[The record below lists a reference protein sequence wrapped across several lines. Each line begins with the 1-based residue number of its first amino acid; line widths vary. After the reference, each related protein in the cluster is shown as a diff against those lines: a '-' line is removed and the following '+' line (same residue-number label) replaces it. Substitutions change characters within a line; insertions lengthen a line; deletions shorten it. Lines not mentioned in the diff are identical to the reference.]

1 MRAAARLLAG
11 AGESMN
17 RLSTAVLVL
26 FCRRPT
32 LGNGKQRLAR
42 TLGAAR
48 ALAIASALLECALE
62 DAAEW
67 PGELVIAPASPE
79 DVPWAEGL
87 LARPAR
93 VEPQCEGNLGQ
104 RLNALDAALRAR
116 GCQQIIFIGS
126 DAPALK
132 VYDLLAA
139 AQALE
144 RADVVLI
151 PAVDG
156 GVTLMGSRVA
166 WPNLADLPWG
176 GSSLGDA
183 LQGCCRQH
191 GLSVLRK
198 PPSFDIDEASDL
210 MTARVALV
218 GDKRPARR
226 RLRDLLL
233 TVGETPRRCETGAPS
248 PASEKPRL

>member
-1 MRAAARLLAG
+1 
-11 AGESMN
+11 MN

-32 LGNGKQRLAR
+32 LGNGKQRLAQA
-42 TLGAAR
+42 LGPER
-48 ALAIASALLECALE
+48 ALTIASALLECALE

-67 PGELVIAPASPE
+67 PGELVIAPASRA

-87 LARPAR
+87 LARSAR

-116 GCQQIIFIGS
+116 GCEQVIFIGS
-126 DAPALK
+126 DAPSLK
-132 VYDLLAA
+132 LHDLLAA

-144 RADVVLI
+144 RTDVVLI

-166 WPNLADLPWG
+166 WPYLGELPWG
-176 GSSLGDA
+176 GSTLGDA
-183 LQGCCRQH
+183 LQACCREH

-198 PPSFDIDEASDL
+198 LHSYDVDEASDL
-210 MTARVALV
+210 LTARVALV

-233 TVGETPRRCETGAPS
+233 TVGDAPQRCEPSDSGAQS
-248 PASEKPRL
+248 PASEKPRP

>member
-1 MRAAARLLAG
+1 MWIVEVALKRPY
-11 AGESMN
+11 
-17 RLSTAVLVL
+17 TFIVL
-26 FCRRPT
+26 
-32 LGNGKQRLAR
+32 
-42 TLGAAR
+42 
-48 ALAIASALLECALE
+48 ALLIPLIGALTIMGTPLRAGMPTDIFPDIKIPIIAVTFQYTGMPPDEMAGRITAQIDHAFNEHHQSRWGMFGFLEFE
-62 DAAEW
+62 DDR
-67 PGELVIAPASPE
+67 
-79 DVPWAEGL
+79 DVLEGL
-87 LARPAR
+87 L
-93 VEPQCEGNLGQ
+93 
-104 RLNALDAALRAR
+104 DAAATWLRAR
-116 GCQQIIFIGS
+116 GCEQVIFIGS

-139 AQALE
+139 AHALE

-151 PAVDG
+151 PAADG

-166 WPNLADLPWG
+166 WPNFADLPWG
-176 GSSLGDA
+176 GSSLGEA

-198 PPSFDIDEASDL
+198 LASFDVDEASDL

-233 TVGETPRRCETGAPS
+233 TAGETPRRCETGAPS

>member
-1 MRAAARLLAG
+1 
-11 AGESMN
+11 MN
-17 RLSTAVLVL
+17 RSSTVLVL
-26 FCRRPT
+26 FCRRPA

-42 TLGAAR
+42 SLGAAP

-67 PGELVIAPASPE
+67 PGELVIAPASPG
-79 DVPWAEGL
+79 DVSWAEGL
-87 LARPAR
+87 FARPAR

-126 DAPALK
+126 DAPSLK
-132 VYDLLAA
+132 AYDLLAA
-139 AQALE
+139 GQALE

-151 PAVDG
+151 PALDG

-166 WPNLADLPWG
+166 WPDLSDLPWG
-176 GSSLGDA
+176 GSRLGDA
-183 LQGCCRQH
+183 LQACCRQR

-198 PPSFDIDEASDL
+198 LPSFDVDEASDL

-218 GDKRPARR
+218 GDLRPARR

-233 TVGETPRRCETGAPS
+233 TVGEAPRSCGPCEIGAQA
-248 PASEKPRL
+248 PASEKPGQ